1 MVNKMAK
8 EEFKTNP
15 ATTANAI
22 IAGFT
27 TGQGRAVNCT
37 NGKGVDLLDS
47 GFVSWAETLPEE
59 YRTAFIAYNKWKA
72 SGYDSHTD
80 ELTALEDA
88 GYLAMPHYY
97 SVNGTGTDTSTTAN
111 PMARKNRVL
120 SAAEYRENSIKL
132 GIMSLTPDDFEQL
145 LDVDGAN
152 TKLTKADLIE
162 MIHALQAKLFTEEQ
176 RGTYGVMVEKEE
188 AEAARWKA
196 LTDAGFSDI
205 TSLGTNKAGLSQ
217 YIGNVSI
224 DKRHSA
230 VEALDKAGYT
240 LDSADFDKTNFDIMK
255 LVFTERAEEQ
265 VSA

>member
-1 MVNKMAK
+1 MAK
-8 EEFKTNP
+8 EEFKVNP
-15 ATTANAI
+15 ATNVNAI

-47 GFVSWAETLPEE
+47 GFVDWAETLPEE

-97 SVNGTGTDTSTTAN
+97 SVNGTGTDTSSTAN

-120 SAAEYRENSIKL
+120 TASEYRENSIKL
-132 GIMSLTPDDFEQL
+132 GIMGLSPDDMEPL
-145 LDVDGAN
+145 LNVDGN
-152 TKLTKADLIE
+152 DSKVTKAMLID

-176 RGTYGVMVEKEE
+176 RATYGVMLEKEE
-188 AEAARWKA
+188 QEAAKWKA
-196 LTDAGFSDI
+196 LTDAGFTDI
-205 TSLGTNKAGLSQ
+205 TSLGQNKAGLSQ

-240 LDSADFDKTNFDIMK
+240 LDSADFDKTNFDVMK
-255 LVFTERAEEQ
+255 LIFTERAEEQ
-265 VSA
+265 VNA